1 MLVVSQEFVLF
12 FSYECDYLCNRSAPV
27 PTMSEIKDR
36 VIKTITKAPG
46 LEPGEDLTASD
57 SVLDK
62 SFEELKLDSLDLVNI
77 VYAIEEEFDI
87 DVQDEQVYE
96 LRTLR
101 DVIEGVE
108 KLLLQK
114 TQGPAGKAAAS

>member
-1 MLVVSQEFVLF
+1 
-12 FSYECDYLCNRSAPV
+12 
-27 PTMSEIKDR
+27 MSDIKDR
-36 VIKTITKAPG
+36 VIQTIAKAPG

-77 VYAIEEEFDI
+77 VFAIEEEFDI

-114 TQGPAGKAAAS
+114 AQGPAGKAAAS